1 MAETVFKVDGEVV
14 TALRNAVRDCSER
27 GLSFASKWA
36 AELLCSLPPS
46 KRRPEPTIVA
56 QSDFHTS
63 TPARPRSPRPSLSFA
78 AQTPAAIVP
87 EPVHPFSVNPNLA
100 GVPVLPGQP
109 PEVLQQEAEW
119 EAEDADHIAMA
130 RTFMDSK
137 EYLRVI
143 HWLRPCRSAK
153 AAFLRVYSQY
163 LESEKKALRDWYK
176 LENTR
181 EQPAE
186 PANTSLHDLLELVRN
201 ATDPWLLFLKA
212 LFLCRMSRR
221 EEAIESAILSIAQ
234 YPWNW
239 STWAALGD
247 CLSDG
252 DELSSLLPLLPLPSN
267 HPLVLMFQVKT
278 LNSLNSPSD
287 NELTLC
293 DRLLSDDCFPRSMWI
308 MALRGNVL
316 YYLHDFTAAEAQF
329 RKILAIDPYRVDD
342 IDILS
347 NILYVSENNN
357 ALSKLAHDYLA
368 IDKDRPEICCIIGEC
383 QNLTAEP
390 PEFNHVHCLAGNY
403 YSLRAE
409 HEKAVKYFKR
419 ATQLDR
425 SYLAAWTLMGH
436 EFVEMK
442 NSHAAIE
449 AYRKAVD
456 VNKKDYRA
464 WYGLAQAYELL
475 GMHQYALYYYQHAT
489 ALRPYDVRIWQAQG
503 MCYEEM
509 GRLKEAAECLRRA
522 LIGADPQETTIH
534 LKLAK
539 LHHDLGEYAE
549 AAAYHRRIVEVC
561 RAAQKPIQEWSK
573 SAVYVARYHILQGGG
588 DLALARQ
595 YLEWVAVSNAE
606 EVTQANELLRRHLP
620 AAGVANRREDTAHPA
635 QASPRCPD
643 RLADCGAAGGRRV
656 YATVGD
662 RSHRRRPTSRYGH
675 KFARLGKSGR
685 QSEVQRWRCKGAA
698 GLLCQCVSW

>member
-1 MAETVFKVDGEVV
+1 MTEVAFKVDGEVIA
-14 TALRNAVRDCSER
+14 ALRNAVRDCSER

-36 AELLCSLPPS
+36 AELLCSLPSS

-78 AQTPAAIVP
+78 AQTPAAIAP
-87 EPVHPFSVNPNLA
+87 ESVHPFSVNPNLA
-100 GVPVLPGQP
+100 DVSALPGQS
-109 PEVLQQEAEW
+109 PEILQQEAEW

-181 EQPAE
+181 EQPPE
-186 PANTSLHDLLELVRN
+186 PVNTSLHNLLELVRN

-368 IDKDRPEICCIIGEC
+368 IDKDRPEICCIIG
-383 QNLTAEP
+383 
-390 PEFNHVHCLAGNY
+390 NY

-534 LKLAK
+534 SKLAK

-620 AAGVANRREDTAHPA
+620 AAVMRQQQQQQQNTTNVPGRA
-635 QASPRCPD
+635 ASE
-643 RLADCGAAGGRRV
+643 GASF
-656 YATVGD
+656 T
-662 RSHRRRPTSRYGH
+662 
-675 KFARLGKSGR
+675 
-685 QSEVQRWRCKGAA
+685 
-698 GLLCQCVSW
+698 

>member
-1 MAETVFKVDGEVV
+1 MADGTFKVDGGVV
-14 TALRNAVRDCSER
+14 DALRNAVHDCSAR
-27 GLSFASKWA
+27 GLLYASKWA

-46 KRRPEPTIVA
+46 NRHAETSNVA
-56 QSDFHTS
+56 QTNFHTS
-63 TPARPRSPRPSLSFA
+63 TPARTRSPRPSISFVA
-78 AQTPAAIVP
+78 HTPAPLPTDPA
-87 EPVHPFSVNPNLA
+87 HPFSVPPDRED
-100 GVPVLPGQP
+100 GSVLQGHPATR
-109 PEVLQQEAEW
+109 QQEAER
-119 EAEDADHIAMA
+119 EAEDADRIAMA
-130 RTFMDSK
+130 KTFMDSK

-153 AAFLRVYSQY
+153 ATFLRVYSQY
-163 LESEKKALRDWYK
+163 LESEKKALREWYK
-176 LENTR
+176 RENTR
-181 EQPAE
+181 EQPPE
-186 PANTSLHDLLELVRN
+186 PVNASLHELLELVKN

-212 LFLCRMSRR
+212 VFLCRLSRR
-221 EEAIESAILSIAQ
+221 EEAIESAIQSLAQ

-239 STWAALGD
+239 STWVALGD

-287 NELTLC
+287 NELGLC
-293 DRLLSDDCFPRSMWI
+293 DRLLSDECFPRSMWI

-316 YYLHDFTAAEAQF
+316 YYLHDFTSAEAQF

-368 IDKDRPEICCIIGEC
+368 IDKDRPEICCIIG
-383 QNLTAEP
+383 
-390 PEFNHVHCLAGNY
+390 NY

-409 HEKAVKYFKR
+409 HEKAVKYFRR

-425 SYLAAWTLMGH
+425 TYLAAWTLMGH
-436 EFVEMK
+436 EYVEMK

-456 VNKKDYRA
+456 VNRKDYRA

-509 GRLKEAAECLRRA
+509 GRLRDAAECLRRA
-522 LIGADPQETTIH
+522 LIGADLQETTIH

-539 LHHDLGEYAE
+539 LHHDLGEHSE

-561 RAAQKPIQEWSK
+561 RSSQKPIQEWSK
-573 SAVYVARYHILQGGG
+573 SAVYVARHQILHGGE
-588 DLALARQ
+588 DLATARQ

-606 EVTQANELLRRHLP
+606 EVNQANELLRRYLP
-620 AAGVANRREDTAHPA
+620 AAVMRQQQ
-635 QASPRCPD
+635 QAGTHGR
-643 RLADCGAAGGRRV
+643 AASEGP
-656 YATVGD
+656 
-662 RSHRRRPTSRYGH
+662 S
-675 KFARLGKSGR
+675 FA
-685 QSEVQRWRCKGAA
+685 
-698 GLLCQCVSW
+698 

>member
-1 MAETVFKVDGEVV
+1 MAEPVVQIDGEMVD
-14 TALRNAVRDCSER
+14 ALRNAVRDCSER
-27 GLSFASKWA
+27 GLLYASKWA
-36 AELLCSLPPS
+36 AELLCSLPSS
-46 KRRPEPTIVA
+46 KQQLEFRAVA
-56 QSDFHTS
+56 QTNFHTS
-63 TPARPRSPRPSLSFA
+63 TPARSRSPRPSLSFA
-78 AQTPAAIVP
+78 AQTPAHSFVAD
-87 EPVHPFSVNPNLA
+87 SVQPDASLLQ
-100 GVPVLPGQP
+100 VQP

-119 EAEDADHIAMA
+119 EAEDAGRIAMA
-130 RTFMDSK
+130 QTFMNSK

-153 AAFLRVYSQY
+153 AAFLRIYSQY
-163 LESEKKALRDWYK
+163 LESEKTALREWYK

-186 PANTSLHDLLELVRN
+186 PVNASLHDLLELVQN
-201 ATDPWLLFLKA
+201 AMDPWLQFLKA
-212 LFLCRMSRR
+212 VFLCRLSRR
-221 EEAIESAILSIAQ
+221 EEAIEGAILSIRQ

-239 STWAALGD
+239 SVWVALGD
-247 CLSDG
+247 CLWDG

-287 NELTLC
+287 NELGIC

-316 YYLHDFTAAEAQF
+316 YYLHDFTSAEAQF

-347 NILYVSENNN
+347 NILYVSENHN

-368 IDKDRPEICCIIGEC
+368 IDKDRPEICCIIG
-383 QNLTAEP
+383 
-390 PEFNHVHCLAGNY
+390 NY

-409 HEKAVKYFKR
+409 HEKAVKYFRR

-425 SYLAAWTLMGH
+425 TYLAAWTLMGH
-436 EFVEMK
+436 EYVEMK

-456 VNKKDYRA
+456 VNRKDYRA

-489 ALRPYDVRIWQAQG
+489 ALRPYDVRIWQAEG

-509 GRLKEAAECLRRA
+509 GRPKEAVECLRRA

-539 LHHDLGEYAE
+539 LHSDLGEFAE

-573 SAVYVARYHILQGGG
+573 SAVYVARYHIFHGGM
-588 DLALARQ
+588 DVALAKQ
-595 YLEWVAVSNAE
+595 YLEWVAASNAE
-606 EVTQANELLRRHLP
+606 EVNQANELLRRHLP
-620 AAGVANRREDTAHPA
+620 ALIRTRVQTAAESSHGRG
-635 QASPRCPD
+635 ASE
-643 RLADCGAAGGRRV
+643 
-656 YATVGD
+656 
-662 RSHRRRPTSRYGH
+662 GH
-675 KFARLGKSGR
+675 SSA
-685 QSEVQRWRCKGAA
+685 
-698 GLLCQCVSW
+698 

>member
-1 MAETVFKVDGEVV
+1 
-14 TALRNAVRDCSER
+14 
-27 GLSFASKWA
+27 
-36 AELLCSLPPS
+36 
-46 KRRPEPTIVA
+46 
-56 QSDFHTS
+56 
-63 TPARPRSPRPSLSFA
+63 
-78 AQTPAAIVP
+78 
-87 EPVHPFSVNPNLA
+87 
-100 GVPVLPGQP
+100 
-109 PEVLQQEAEW
+109 
-119 EAEDADHIAMA
+119 
-130 RTFMDSK
+130 
-137 EYLRVI
+137 
-143 HWLRPCRSAK
+143 
-153 AAFLRVYSQY
+153 
-163 LESEKKALRDWYK
+163 
-176 LENTR
+176 
-181 EQPAE
+181 
-186 PANTSLHDLLELVRN
+186 
-201 ATDPWLLFLKA
+201 
-212 LFLCRMSRR
+212 MSRR

-278 LNSLNSPSD
+278 LNSLN
-287 NELTLC
+287 N
-293 DRLLSDDCFPRSMWI
+293 
-308 MALRGNVL
+308 
-316 YYLHDFTAAEAQF
+316 FTAAEAQF

-368 IDKDRPEICCIIGEC
+368 IDKDRPEICCII
-383 QNLTAEP
+383 
-390 PEFNHVHCLAGNY
+390 GNY

-489 ALRPYDVRIWQAQG
+489 ALRCVLFDRALATVLTADISPYDVRIWQAQG

-509 GRLKEAAECLRRA
+509 GRMKEAAECLRRA

-534 LKLAK
+534 SKLAK

-588 DLALARQ
+588 DLSLARQ

-620 AAGVANRREDTAHPA
+620 AAVVRQQQQQNATAPGRA
-635 QASPRCPD
+635 ASE
-643 RLADCGAAGGRRV
+643 GASF
-656 YATVGD
+656 T
-662 RSHRRRPTSRYGH
+662 
-675 KFARLGKSGR
+675 
-685 QSEVQRWRCKGAA
+685 
-698 GLLCQCVSW
+698 

>member
-1 MAETVFKVDGEVV
+1 MTESVYKVDAEVV
-14 TALRNAVRDCSER
+14 AGLRNAVRDCSER
-27 GLSFASKWA
+27 GLLYASKWA
-36 AELLCSLPPS
+36 AELLCSLSPA
-46 KRRPEPTIVA
+46 KRHLGQATVPHA
-56 QSDFHTS
+56 NFHTS
-63 TPARPRSPRPSLSFA
+63 TPARSRSPRPSISFSM
-78 AQTPAAIVP
+78 QTPAPITH
-87 EPVHPFSVNPNLA
+87 EPVHTFPLQPPLGDPSML
-100 GVPVLPGQP
+100 PVQP
-109 PEVLQQEAEW
+109 PEVLQQEAIW
-119 EAEDADHIAMA
+119 EAEDADQIAMA
-130 RTFMDSK
+130 KAFMDSK

-143 HWLRPCRSAK
+143 HWLRPCKSAK

-163 LESEKKALRDWYK
+163 LEAEKEALREWYK

-181 EQPAE
+181 EQPPE
-186 PANTSLHDLLELVRN
+186 PVNTSLHDLLELVKN

-212 LFLCRMSRR
+212 VFLYRLSRR
-221 EEAIESAILSIAQ
+221 EEAMESAILSIAQ

-239 STWAALGD
+239 STWIALGD
-247 CLSDG
+247 CLADG

-278 LNSLNSPSD
+278 LNSLNSPTD
-287 NELTLC
+287 NELGLC
-293 DRLLSDDCFPRSMWI
+293 DRLLSEDCFPRSMWI

-368 IDKDRPEICCIIGEC
+368 IDKDRPEICCIIG
-383 QNLTAEP
+383 
-390 PEFNHVHCLAGNY
+390 NY

-409 HEKAVKYFKR
+409 HEKAVKYFRR

-425 SYLAAWTLMGH
+425 TYLAAWTLMGH

-489 ALRPYDVRIWQAQG
+489 ALRPYDVRIWQAEG

-509 GRLKEAAECLRRA
+509 GRLKEATECLRRA

-539 LHHDLGEYAE
+539 LHHDLEEFAE

-561 RAAQKPIQEWSK
+561 RSAQKPIQEWSK

-595 YLEWVAVSNAE
+595 YLEWVSVSNAE

-620 AAGVANRREDTAHPA
+620 AAVMRQQQQQQQNA
-635 QASPRCPD
+635 AS
-643 RLADCGAAGGRRV
+643 AGGR
-656 YATVGD
+656 A
-662 RSHRRRPTSRYGH
+662 
-675 KFARLGKSGR
+675 A
-685 QSEVQRWRCKGAA
+685 SEGPSIA
-698 GLLCQCVSW
+698 